1 MSPWPLLCNPKLLS
15 VWKVSSQLPTGLK
28 DPSIKLLTI
37 PPNVFWRKHTQ
48 KYSRAVP
55 GSVPR
60 SDPWRGDYRG
70 LPCWPLTTLACKHES
85 VQSER
90 KGEGRAPYYGAHT
103 DLSDTLS
110 LWHGGETKEAPPPP
124 PPCDWAGSLATNT
137 AASWLLPQPG
147 QCQGRFRQGWGEET
161 RSGSTHT
168 GLIQAC
174 NYHNSPRVAWVSAP
188 PLGARTSTPR
198 RPQYPSWET
207 VTPGCG
213 WWRRKGWPWEDG
225 GRGAPGALD
234 LGLEVISCLSYKNRC
249 AVKPRQRLKAG
260 LFSRGL
266 K

>member
-1 MSPWPLLCNPKLLS
+1 MSFGGSIHRNTQGLFLALCPGVIPGEAITGASPVGLLPPLPANMNLFRVREK
-15 VWKVSSQLPTGLK
+15 
-28 DPSIKLLTI
+28 
-37 PPNVFWRKHTQ
+37 
-48 KYSRAVP
+48 
-55 GSVPR
+55 
-60 SDPWRGDYRG
+60 
-70 LPCWPLTTLACKHES
+70 
-85 VQSER
+85 
-90 KGEGRAPYYGAHT
+90 GRAEPPTTGHIQT
-103 DLSDTLS
+103 CLIPSPS
-110 LWHGGETKEAPPPP
+110 GMVGKQRKPPPPP